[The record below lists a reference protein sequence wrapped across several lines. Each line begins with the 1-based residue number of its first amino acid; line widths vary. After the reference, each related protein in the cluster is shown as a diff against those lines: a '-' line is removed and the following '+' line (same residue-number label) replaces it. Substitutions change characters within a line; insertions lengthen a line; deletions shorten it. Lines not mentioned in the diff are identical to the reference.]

1 MERELRVLVF
11 VLLAFLAAATLIS
24 LVGPNADLAV
34 AGLFYDPAT
43 NRFAIH
49 FGSPFGYLRD
59 NGRVAIATCIGLVLL
74 AALSPLSIR
83 WLPKVSAR
91 SAVALTL
98 ALLLG
103 PGLMVNGIL
112 KPYGGRP
119 RPGEVMQ
126 FGGVEQFVNWW
137 NFGGTCEANCS
148 FISGEVSGAA
158 WMFGPAM
165 LVPPPWRT
173 AAIAA
178 VAVFTLTISLQ
189 RMASGGHF
197 FTDVL
202 FAWLVSIVLILAMN
216 RLVER
221 WWPTAPAVP
230 RASGAR

>member
-1 MERELRVLVF
+1 LVY
-11 VLLAFLAAATLIS
+11 VLLAIVAVTS
-24 LVGPNADLAV
+24 LVSLAGPNIDLAL
-34 AGLFYDPAT
+34 AGALYDPAT

-59 NGRVAIATCIGLVLL
+59 NGRVAIATSIGLVAL
-74 AALSPLSIR
+74 AALGPLSIR
-83 WLPKVSAR
+83 WLPKVPAR
-91 SAVALTL
+91 SAAALTI

-103 PGLMVNGIL
+103 PGLLVNGIL

-119 RPGEVMQ
+119 RPAEVTQ
-126 FGGVEQFVNWW
+126 FGGTEQFVNWW
-137 NFGGTCEANCS
+137 SLNGTCESNCS

-165 LVPPPWRT
+165 LVPPPWR
-173 AAIAA
+173 APA
-178 VAVFTLTISLQ
+178 VAAATVFALTISVQ

-202 FAWLVSIVLILAMN
+202 FAWLVSIALILAMN

-221 WWPTAPAVP
+221 WWPVVPAVP
-230 RASGAR
+230 RSSGAR